1 MAARTLALSLVL
13 LGCLTAAAEPP
24 LTAEQKAQLKER
36 DELVRRAEALKTEG
50 KYDEALAPAGK
61 ALELTRTVRGPEH
74 PEVADALERLA
85 SLQELAGQVDA
96 AVKVRQEALA
106 LREKL
111 DGDKHWRTADARL
124 ALELTR
130 KVAGLAPADQV
141 EVVAA
146 LRQEQEA
153 RRLEQRGKDADAER
167 AAAAALAVYGKHLG
181 ESAAVAR
188 ALHQLSLA
196 RWKQRNVKGSQKA
209 TEQALAIRR
218 KVLPPGHPDIA
229 KSLNNLGLAQSAL
242 RDYAAARRSHEEAL
256 AIKRKALPKDHPDL
270 AWSLNNLGVV
280 QQELRDYAAAREN
293 HEEALAIRRK
303 VLPKDHPDIT
313 ISLNNLGIVQRHLR
327 DYEAARKSH
336 EEALAIRRKVL
347 PKDHPGIADSLNSLG
362 NVQQELREYAAAR
375 ESHEEA
381 LAIRRKALPKDH
393 PDIAVSLNNLGIV
406 QRKLREYAAA
416 RRSLEEALAIFRK
429 ALPEGHPAIAMS
441 LNNLGDVQRDLRDYA
456 AARRSLEEALVIKRQ
471 ALPKDHPDIA
481 MSLNSLGNTQWE
493 LREYAAARKSH
504 EEALA
509 IRRKALPAGD
519 PLIAESL
526 HSLGIVQHDLR
537 DYAAARR
544 SYEEALAI
552 TRRALPKD
560 HPDIAM
566 SLISLGNTQ
575 WKLREYAA
583 ARRSHEEALAIL
595 RQALPKDHPDIAL
608 SLNNL
613 GIVHKELRD
622 YAAARKSHEEA
633 LAIYRKA
640 LPAGDPLIAMSLNN
654 LGIVQYKLREYA
666 AARRSFEEALAIRRK
681 VLPKDHPDI
690 AMSLNNLGIV
700 QRELRDYAAARRS
713 HEEALAILRQALP
726 KDHPDIAMSLNN
738 LGELCLESS
747 DAPQTA
753 CPLLAEAVAI
763 KQRELSRLALA
774 QAEAEQFHAAAELRT
789 SLDLLLSVAPPPEP
803 HSANDRY
810 AAVVGFKGAVTGR
823 QRWARRGRQLVDA
836 EAARLLRQL
845 QQANSQ
851 LLGVALADR
860 AGDRAEDVRE
870 LSERRARLEREL
882 AAYSP
887 AYRRFL
893 QQGRRSPADVRAALP
908 AGTALLD
915 FFDYHH
921 AAAPPKG
928 QHGLG
933 DEPRLVAF
941 VVRPDRAGV
950 VEVPL
955 GPSERLADL
964 IDRWCA
970 SHGRGKTPPADQP
983 DPATELR
990 QLLWEPLEKHLEG
1003 VKVVLVS
1010 PDGPLN
1016 GLPLAALP
1024 GREPGKFLVH
1034 HYAFAVVPVPQL
1046 LPDLLAD
1053 KPKQAD
1059 GPAAL
1064 VVGDVD
1070 FDAAPAAGGAAAAGD
1085 RLPPL
1090 PGTRE
1095 EARSVYDLFGKTF
1108 PGRPAELLTGNAAT
1122 KAAFVAR
1129 ASGRSHLLLAT
1140 HGFFLPEPKP
1150 KEDAERGLLRS
1161 LRSPLLEPHL
1171 AAGYPE
1177 LRSGLAFAGAN
1188 RAALGKGDAFLTALE
1203 ASELDLD
1210 RVDLA
1215 VLSACETGLG
1225 KAHGGEGVLGLQ
1237 RAFQLA
1243 GARTAV
1249 TSLWKVP
1256 DAATQALMTRIH
1268 RNLWEKH
1275 LGKGEALREAQ
1286 LWLLQEGGKHP
1297 ELLRG
1302 GLEPPERPKG
1312 EGPVPPFYWAAFV
1325 LSGDWR

>member
-1 MAARTLALSLVL
+1 MAARSFALSLVFL
-13 LGCLTAAAEPP
+13 NWLSTAAAPP

-36 DELVRRAEALKTEG
+36 DELARRAEALKTEG

-61 ALELTRTVRGPEH
+61 ALELTRAARGPEH

-85 SLQELAGQVDA
+85 SLQELAGQLDA

-111 DGDKHWRTADARL
+111 DGDQHWRTADARL

-167 AAAAALAVYGKHLG
+167 AAAAALAVYGKHFG

-188 ALHQLSLA
+188 ALHLLSLA
-196 RWKQRNVKGSQKA
+196 RWKQRNVQGYQAA

-218 KVLPPGHPDIA
+218 KVLPAGHPDIA
-229 KSLNNLGLAQSAL
+229 TSLNNLGVVQRGL

-256 AIKRKALPKDHPDL
+256 AIRRKALPPGHPDI
-270 AWSLNNLGVV
+270 AESLNSLGVV
-280 QQELRDYAAAREN
+280 QHDLRDYAAARRSF
-293 HEEALAIRRK
+293 EEALAIRRQA
-303 VLPKDHPDIT
+303 LPKDHSDIAM
-313 ISLNNLGIVQRHLR
+313 SLNNLGNVQSELR
-327 DYEAARKSH
+327 DYEAARS
-336 EEALAIRRKVL
+336 
-347 PKDHPGIADSLNSLG
+347 
-362 NVQQELREYAAAR
+362 
-375 ESHEEA
+375 
-381 LAIRRKALPKDH
+381 
-393 PDIAVSLNNLGIV
+393 
-406 QRKLREYAAA
+406 
-416 RRSLEEALAIFRK
+416 SLEEALAIFRK
-429 ALPEGHPAIAMS
+429 ALPPGHPYIAPS
-441 LNNLGDVQRDLRDYA
+441 LSN
-456 AARRSLEEALVIKRQ
+456 
-471 ALPKDHPDIA
+471 
-481 MSLNSLGNTQWE
+481 
-493 LREYAAARKSH
+493 
-504 EEALA
+504 
-509 IRRKALPAGD
+509 
-519 PLIAESL
+519 
-526 HSLGIVQHDLR
+526 LGIVQGRLR

-552 TRRALPKD
+552 QRQALPKD

-566 SLISLGNTQ
+566 SLQ
-575 WKLREYAA
+575 
-583 ARRSHEEALAIL
+583 
-595 RQALPKDHPDIAL
+595 
-608 SLNNL
+608 NL
-613 GIVHKELRD
+613 GIVQRELME

-633 LAIYRKA
+633 LAIYRQA
-640 LPAGDPLIAMSLNN
+640 LPKDHPNIAISLNS
-654 LGIVQYKLREYA
+654 LGNVQGDLRDYV
-666 AARRSFEEALAIRRK
+666 AARRSYEEALAIQRQA
-681 VLPKDHPDI
+681 LPKDHPDI
-690 AMSLNNLGIV
+690 AACLNNLGVV
-700 QRELRDYAAARRS
+700 QGDLRDYKAARRS
-713 HEEALAILRQALP
+713 HEEALAIQRKALP
-726 KDHPDIAMSLNN
+726 NDHPDIAVSLHN
-738 LGELCLESS
+738 LGLLCLRSG
-747 DAPQTA
+747 DDPQTA
-753 CPLLAEAVAI
+753 FPLLAEAVAI
-763 KQRELSRLALA
+763 GQQELSRLALA
-774 QAEAEQFHAAAELRT
+774 QAEAEQFHAAAELRN
-789 SLDLLLSVAPPPEP
+789 SLDLLLSVAPPPESHP
-803 HSANDRY
+803 GSDRY
-810 AAVVGFKGAVTGR
+810 AAVVGFKGAVTAR
-823 QRWARRGRQLVDA
+823 QRWARRGRELADP
-836 EAARLLRQL
+836 EAVRLHRQL

-851 LLGVALADR
+851 LLAAALADR
-860 AGDRAEDVRE
+860 PGAPTEDLRE
-870 LSERRARLEREL
+870 LSERRAQLEREL
-882 AAYSP
+882 AARSA

-893 QQGRRSPADVRAALP
+893 QQGRRSSADIRAALP

-915 FFDYHH
+915 CLDYWHTS
-921 AAAPPKG
+921 APAEAG
-928 QHGLG
+928 NALRH
-933 DEPRLVAF
+933 EPRTVVF

-955 GPSERLADL
+955 GSSERLANL
-964 IDRWCA
+964 IDRWRA
-970 SHGRGKTPPADQP
+970 SHGRGKTPPADYP

-990 QLLWEPLEKHLEG
+990 KLLWEPLEKHLEG

-1034 HYAFAVVPVPQL
+1034 QYAFAIVPVPQL
-1046 LPDLLAD
+1046 LPDLLAE

-1070 FDAAPAAGGAAAAGD
+1070 FDAAAGAAGEAAAGE

-1095 EARSVYDLFGKTF
+1095 EARSVYELFGKTF

-1129 ASGRSHLLLAT
+1129 VSGRSHLLLAT

-1150 KEDAERGLLRS
+1150 KEGSERGLLRS
-1161 LRSPLLEPHL
+1161 LRSPSLEPGL

-1188 RAALGKGDAFLTALE
+1188 RSALGKGDAFLTALE

-1210 RVDLA
+1210 RVELA

-1225 KAHGGEGVLGLQ
+1225 KAHGGEGVHGLQ

-1256 DAATQALMTRIH
+1256 DAATQALMSRFH

-1302 GLEPPERPKG
+1302 GLEPPERPAR